1 MTTWET
7 PLVLASASAR
17 RLELLT
23 RVGIPVESDPSDVAE
38 DLPPGLQVAEA
49 VLILARRKGADVAAR
64 HPDRIVL
71 AADTLVEVDG
81 QPLGKP
87 TDADDAVRMLRLL
100 SGRTHR
106 VLTGVVLAA
115 PDREPL
121 ERSAVT
127 EVQMARLSDG
137 EIAGYIAGAEPYD
150 KAGAYGI
157 QGAAGWFVV
166 SIRGSFSNVMGLPLE
181 QVRGLLSEA
190 GLPLPSLG
198 AP

>member
-1 MTTWET
+1 VET
-7 PLVLASASAR
+7 
-17 RLELLT
+17 
-23 RVGIPVESDPSDVAE
+23 DPSAAAE
-38 DLPPGLQVAEA
+38 DLPPGTVVAEA
-49 VLILARRKGADVAAR
+49 VLVLARRKGSDVAAR
-64 HPDRIVL
+64 HPDRVVL

-81 QPLGKP
+81 EPLGKP
-87 TDADDAVRMLRLL
+87 TDADDAARMLRLL
-100 SGRTHR
+100 SGRIHR
-106 VLTGVVLAA
+106 VLTGVVLAV
-115 PDREPL
+115 PGRQPL
-121 ERSAVT
+121 ERLAVT
-127 EVQMARLSDG
+127 EVEMAGLSDP
-137 EIAGYIAGAEPYD
+137 EIARYTAGAEPYD